1 MSAKRHRQTKDRY
14 RAARGGSSA
23 YLTIGCAACG
33 TLLLLYQ
40 KDGPGTLYRM
50 YLDRILAPPTL
61 ASLQHT
67 CTAKDDMPNL
77 ACPGCGAVVAA
88 PMVYAP
94 ERRLAFRV
102 IRGRLVK
109 KRSNGVFPPDDSD
122 PPERI
127 PNDAPL

>member
-1 MSAKRHRQTKDRY
+1 MPAKRHHQHKDRY
-14 RAARGGSSA
+14 RAVRGGSSA

-33 TLLLLYQ
+33 TPLLLYQ

-50 YLDRILAPPTL
+50 YLDRILAPPAL

-67 CTAKDDMPNL
+67 CASKEDMPNL
-77 ACPGCGAVVAA
+77 TCPACGAVVAA
-88 PMVYAP
+88 PAHTP
-94 ERRLAFRV
+94 SARRLAFRV

-109 KRSNGVFPPDDSD
+109 KRSNGVFPPDKFD
-122 PPERI
+122 PPERT